1 MRLKKRICLEAYIIF
16 FAVSL
21 SPVLFAQSPSPPAQ
35 EEAKDPF
42 LSLSDKIKL
51 SQTPFDVSHLPYPIV
66 LNGIIWTQE
75 AQIAI
80 INGEMVEKN
89 QRWQDFKVEEIKRDR
104 VTLRMGEN
112 RIELVL
118 EPEESNVQKK
128 E

>member
-1 MRLKKRICLEAYIIF
+1 MRRKKRICLQAYIIF
-16 FAVSL
+16 FSVSL
-21 SPVLFAQSPSPPAQ
+21 SPGLFAQSPSPSPE

-51 SQTPFDVSHLPYPIV
+51 SQTLFDVTQLPYPIV
-66 LNGIIWTQE
+66 LNGIIW
-75 AQIAI
+75 AQDAQLAI

-89 QRWQDFKVEEIKRDR
+89 QRWRDFKVEEIKKDR
-104 VTLRMGEN
+104 VTLGLGEN

-128 E
+128 K

>member
-1 MRLKKRICLEAYIIF
+1 MKRKRRICLQAYVIF
-16 FAVSL
+16 FAVSFN
-21 SPVLFAQSPSPPAQ
+21 PALFAQSPSPSPG

-51 SQTPFDVSHLPYPIV
+51 SQTLFDVSHLPYPIV
-66 LNGIIWTQE
+66 LNGIIWTQD
-75 AQIAI
+75 AQLAI
-80 INGEMVEKN
+80 INGETVEKN
-89 QRWQDFKVEEIKRDR
+89 QRWQDFKVEEIKKDR